1 MRIFKLFWNG
11 NRTVIHRNTICMM
24 DSGKQREK
32 DQEHQESF
40 PDKEKGWD
48 NPKNPEAT
56 EDARD
61 NEQLER
67 QIEEAKRRKENLTEE
82 DKN

>member
-1 MRIFKLFWNG
+1 MTDPGKHKDKNNEKLEN
-11 NRTVIHRNTICMM
+11 
-24 DSGKQREK
+24 
-32 DQEHQESF
+32 F

-61 NEQLER
+61 SEQLKR

-82 DKN
+82 EDKN

>member
-1 MRIFKLFWNG
+1 M
-11 NRTVIHRNTICMM
+11 T
-24 DSGKQREK
+24 DPGKQK
-32 DQEHQESF
+32 
-40 PDKEKGWD
+40 DKETEKLQDFPEKEKNWD

-61 NEQLER
+61 EEQLER
-67 QIEEAKRRKENLTEE
+67 QIEEAKRRKDNLTEE

>member
-1 MRIFKLFWNG
+1 MRIFKSFWNEYR
-11 NRTVIHRNTICMM
+11 NVIYRNTILMT
-24 DSGKQREK
+24 DPGKQKNK
-32 DQEHQESF
+32 DKEQQESF

-82 DKN
+82 D

>member
-1 MRIFKLFWNG
+1 
-11 NRTVIHRNTICMM
+11 MM
-24 DSGKQREK
+24 DLGKQRDK
-32 DQEHQESF
+32 DQEQQESF